1 MTDIEKGGLEPPL
14 PLIVVLILA
23 STGDLTLPY
32 LTVLQY
38 VRDGRSD
45 SRRPRVLSERCSIGV
60 LPARFSLWCG
70 GEGECASCSRMIEV
84 DGFSSDEDIVA
95 MDGVHLANVAT
106 TPRGSSL

>member
-45 SRRPRVLSERCSIGV
+45 SRRPRALSERCSIGV
-60 LPARFSLWCG
+60 LPARFSLSG
-70 GEGECASCSRMIEV
+70 VVERASVRAV
-84 DGFSSDEDIVA
+84 
-95 MDGVHLANVAT
+95 
-106 TPRGSSL
+106 RG